1 METLGSLR
9 RTNYCGEVTLA
20 MAGQEMTVCGSIA
33 RARDKGG
40 IIFADLRDTTGILQ
54 LVFDEDTPKDVFA
67 KAESLKSEYV
77 VICRGKL
84 RERAAKTDKIATGDV
99 ELYVSELRILS
110 EAQTT
115 PFELR
120 DEINV
125 NDDLRLRYRYLD
137 LRRPSMHE
145 PIVLRSKIMQ
155 IIRNYFCENH
165 FTEIE
170 TPTLIKSTPEG
181 ARDYLV
187 PSRVQP
193 GHFYALPQS
202 PQLYKQI
209 LMLSGFDRYFQLAHC
224 YRDED
229 LRADRQP
236 EFTQVDEEMS
246 FVSEDDIMTLNEGL
260 IKRLWK
266 EMLNVDVETPFYRM
280 PWDEAM
286 GRFGSDKPDTR
297 FGLEIQDVTEVFR
310 GTEFKPFAA
319 VLEAGGTIRAINAKG
334 LADKLSR
341 KNIDKLGEVAKTYG
355 AKGLAYSRL
364 TADGTSSSFEKFLTD
379 AEKAALYA
387 ALNAETGD
395 VLLLVSDTDWVKAC
409 TALGQVRLDI
419 ARKHG
424 LIDPDKFNFLWVVD
438 FPLFEYSEQ
447 EGRWMAMHHPFT
459 LPKAEDLDKV
469 ESDPGPC
476 HAVAYDIVLNGV
488 EMGGGSMRINDPALQ
503 DRMFHAL
510 GFTEEKARESFGFL
524 MDAYKFGAPPHGGM
538 AYGLDRMVM
547 LMLKKDSIRDVIAFP
562 KVQNAGEP
570 MSGAP
575 DVVDEQQLKVR
586 ERLRKDALDAGVQRF
601 FRLVDGYKD
610 TDFRHGVSLVVD
622 AGQVN
627 EAAHVLVGALGVPR
641 RNAAIGR
648 ERHLA
653 KFNRSIVQCVE
664 IHTHKR
670 NALAQRAGYLD
681 HLFQVF
687 RAWDVIRLLE
697 RGEQVERQHVP
708 VRVKTD
714 DALIGVHVTVHNIN
728 DDLGFAV
735 KAAELVVVQIAAVIL
750 NELFRNDF
758 GLDMLILQLQAAL
771 IVGKVQ
777 LGPQI
782 KLCLGVSL
790 VQF

>member
-170 TPTLIKSTPEG
+170 TPTLIKSTP
-181 ARDYLV
+181 
-187 PSRVQP
+187 
-193 GHFYALPQS
+193 LPQS

-469 ESDPGPC
+469 ESDPGAC

-575 DVVDEQQLKVR
+575 DVVDEQQLKD
-586 ERLRKDALDAGVQRF
+586 LSIALTLKD
-601 FRLVDGYKD
+601 
-610 TDFRHGVSLVVD
+610 
-622 AGQVN
+622 
-627 EAAHVLVGALGVPR
+627 
-641 RNAAIGR
+641 
-648 ERHLA
+648 
-653 KFNRSIVQCVE
+653 
-664 IHTHKR
+664 
-670 NALAQRAGYLD
+670 
-681 HLFQVF
+681 
-687 RAWDVIRLLE
+687 
-697 RGEQVERQHVP
+697 
-708 VRVKTD
+708 
-714 DALIGVHVTVHNIN
+714 
-728 DDLGFAV
+728 
-735 KAAELVVVQIAAVIL
+735 
-750 NELFRNDF
+750 
-758 GLDMLILQLQAAL
+758 
-771 IVGKVQ
+771 
-777 LGPQI
+777 
-782 KLCLGVSL
+782 
-790 VQF
+790 